1 MKSLIRHIQ
10 NKHEGHGH
18 TFPRCSHQT
27 LSPETIHETVWF
39 APDSEPCDALEKI
52 VLDKKLLKD
61 TANSSAFGQTS
72 QVEGYHS
79 LINQFAP
86 KMYHFSFLGLK
97 TRLLLAAMH
106 YNENAERHQC
116 QNKKGTPEF
125 TIAFPK
131 YKKGGYILRK
141 ILTECTYNY
150 VDRLFNALVSR
161 LISHEDGPEQLA
173 MRSPPPH

>member
-1 MKSLIRHIQ
+1 M
-10 NKHEGHGH
+10 
-18 TFPRCSHQT
+18 T
-27 LSPETIHETVWF
+27 
-39 APDSEPCDALEKI
+39 
-52 VLDKKLLKD
+52 LLKD
-61 TANSSAFGQTS
+61 IAKSSEFVQTS

-86 KMYHFSFLGLK
+86 KVYHFSFLGLK

-106 YNENAERHQC
+106 YNGNAERRQC
-116 QNKKGTPEF
+116 QNKKGTAEL

-131 YKKGGYILRK
+131 FEKGGYIVRK

-161 LISHEDGPEQLA
+161 LISQEDGPEQLA
-173 MRSPPPH
+173 MKSPPHYVLTLTSQTRRLQ